1 MSRSSK
7 AAPPAA
13 FLGPTD
19 RQSVPW
25 THAAWMIT
33 IMLIAGLFA
42 VLAGHLITVRGGVG
56 FDGRTYATA
65 AADFPRSVSAYR
77 VWRVGP
83 SLAVGAALKILGIN
97 KPSTVAVVTLFRM
110 LNLGACIAAVLTW
123 FGIARTVRLGS
134 LGAWFGF
141 TALFLNFGVFRFPWI
156 YPVLADTSAFAV
168 TLLLVLAYLRHKRGA
183 VLLLGLAS
191 GFIWQLTFY
200 AALVMLIL
208 PADWADEEK
217 RAKPA
222 PGWIVAG
229 IGGGAAA
236 IWALLLPAWNP
247 SWKHGFPVAAALL
260 GAYVLGAAAPL
271 LRHLFTLRPRQ
282 FVSRSIAL
290 GLIGSVTLVAAT
302 YYLHH
307 LMASSR
313 ATDPSALDAITNWL
327 ATAIAVPGAFL
338 VAHVVYFGPWLLLAV
353 FLWPRVVRRGAG
365 HGPAFAVLMF
375 VTALIAVGS
384 ESRHLL
390 PNMIFLALPATQA
403 VDEFRLRPVWLA
415 LFAAASVVWTRPW
428 IDTGVV
434 APGHAYGM
442 NIGPQMLLSE
452 FAIYGIAVAAMALF
466 IWMALRKTD
475 ATPVQAT

>member
-1 MSRSSK
+1 
-7 AAPPAA
+7 
-13 FLGPTD
+13 
-19 RQSVPW
+19 
-25 THAAWMIT
+25 
-33 IMLIAGLFA
+33 
-42 VLAGHLITVRGGVG
+42 
-56 FDGRTYATA
+56 
-65 AADFPRSVSAYR
+65 
-77 VWRVGP
+77 
-83 SLAVGAALKILGIN
+83 
-97 KPSTVAVVTLFRM
+97 
-110 LNLGACIAAVLTW
+110 
-123 FGIARTVRLGS
+123 
-134 LGAWFGF
+134 
-141 TALFLNFGVFRFPWI
+141 VF
-156 YPVLADTSAFAV
+156 
-168 TLLLVLAYLRHKRGA
+168 
-183 VLLLGLAS
+183 LLGLAS

-200 AALVMLIL
+200 AALVMLIM
-208 PADWADEEK
+208 PADWADKEK

-222 PGWIVAG
+222 PVWIVAG

-236 IWALLLPAWNP
+236 IWALWLPAWNP
-247 SWKHGFPVAAALL
+247 SWRHGFPIAAALL
-260 GAYVLGAAAPL
+260 GAYVIGAAAPL

-282 FVSRSIAL
+282 FATKTVASGLAASVAL
-290 GLIGSVTLVAAT
+290 VVVVN
-302 YYLHH
+302 YLHY
-307 LMASSR
+307 LITAGR
-313 ATDPSALDAITNWL
+313 GGGPSVFDAISNWL

-403 VDEFRLRPVWLA
+403 VDELRLRPIWLS

-442 NIGPQMLLSE
+442 NIGPRMLLSE